1 MCIRDRDITIGYTI
15 EAASSDFGIYTAS
28 PSDGSGGV
36 TYPEDHAGLSDGSE
50 FLTNNAAGD
59 TDVADE
65 FLHEVLT
72 IATSDDNIDEWDEK
86 FKIIINATDHSSNPT
101 VNAKIGSDAPVIIAT
116 ISDND
121 ALEAVAFTTVSAS
134 CLLYTSPS
142 PRDQRGSRMPSSA

>member
-1 MCIRDRDITIGYTI
+1 M
-15 EAASSDFGIYTAS
+15 
-28 PSDGSGGV
+28 
-36 TYPEDHAGLSDGSE
+36 
-50 FLTNNAAGD
+50 TNIAAGD

-121 ALEAVAFTTVSAS
+121 ALEAVAFTTVSATDDENDVTNVEGS
-134 CLLYTSPS
+134 DPGPNTINIPIAIAKQSGKDMVLKYSIAVSYTHLTLPTK
-142 PRDQRGSRMPSSA
+142 A